1 MLFQPTDEMSL
12 RQLFSTDYAKGI
24 LNFEYLGRVINTGD
38 KYGGYETSP
47 DALILDTRE
56 SPNQVLRCEFK
67 CHVDN
72 WSRFKNN
79 GQFDIAIIWSLAY
92 WIYRSNYQMDKFCR
106 HMREEHSCREIII
119 LKEIKEFSG
128 LPKYNLTAINNL
140 KEASIV
146 RELSLNQTPPSVY
159 ALYIAAKIYPMCFD
173 LDKMVEL
180 LINLLPE
187 MKRKKPR
194 GQASIA
200 TAFCQTKPSLI
211 QPRGKKSYQ
220 WSNDVANAAAI
231 PIIESVIVVNF
242 GMQLP
247 SESDIASVTMPGLSS
262 VFLDLFNSPLN
273 TNDSLSR

>member
-1 MLFQPTDEMSL
+1 MD
-12 RQLFSTDYAKGI
+12 
-24 LNFEYLGRVINTGD
+24 
-38 KYGGYETSP
+38 
-47 DALILDTRE
+47 
-56 SPNQVLRCEFK
+56 
-67 CHVDN
+67 
-72 WSRFKNN
+72 
-79 GQFDIAIIWSLAY
+79 QFL
-92 WIYRSNYQMDKFCR
+92 R

-119 LKEIKEFSG
+119 LKEIKEFSE
-128 LPKYNLTAINNL
+128 LPKYNLKAINNL

-146 RELSLNQTPPSVY
+146 RELSLNQAAPSVY

-211 QPRGKKSYQ
+211 QPRDKKSYQ
-220 WSNDVANAAAI
+220 WSNEVANTAAT
-231 PIIESVIVVNF
+231 PILESLIVVNF

-247 SESDIASVTMPGLSS
+247 SESDIASVTMPDLSS
-262 VFLDLFNSPLN
+262 LILDLFSSQLSKNG
-273 TNDSLSR
+273 SLSR